1 MKIVRESKRRQV
13 CHFHLRNLYG
23 AHPHYH
29 SIQPFSISFIT
40 IFLAQSKM
48 YNRKKISICSYYLTT
63 LL

>member
-29 SIQPFSISFIT
+29 SLQPFSISLSQF
-40 IFLAQSKM
+40 FLPS
-48 YNRKKISICSYYLTT
+48 RKCIIERKSLSVPII
-63 LL
+63 